1 MWKNLYELLTNV
13 VTLTHR
19 MEKLERTV
27 ADQGREM
34 GELWDAVK
42 DMGFEQQRAAE
53 REAYERKML
62 ALMLENQ
69 FLKSGRQLPSVSDA
83 DDKQ

>member
-1 MWKNLYELLTNV
+1 
-13 VTLTHR
+13 
-19 MEKLERTV
+19 MEKLEKTV

-34 GELWDAVK
+34 IKLWDAVT
-42 DMGFEQQRAAE
+42 DLRGEQQRAAE

-69 FLKSGRQLPSVSDA
+69 LLKSGRQLPPASDA
-83 DDKQ
+83 GDKK